1 MFADSSSD
9 ADLMQNIVLFD
20 TVLPMISCS
29 HMEVALLTA
38 EKQDNDVGV
47 IQYALQV
54 MYFLLWVSL
63 HVLLWPLY
71 RITKAR
77 CLLLPTVA

>member
-1 MFADSSSD
+1 
-9 ADLMQNIVLFD
+9 
-20 TVLPMISCS
+20 
-29 HMEVALLTA
+29 MEVALLTA
-38 EKQDNDVGV
+38 EEQDNDVGV

-71 RITKAR
+71 RMTKA
-77 CLLLPTVA
+77 

>member
-1 MFADSSSD
+1 MLFSCSILFGSD
-9 ADLMQNIVLFD
+9 PVLCV
-20 TVLPMISCS
+20 VLCS

-38 EKQDNDVGV
+38 EDQDNDVGV

-63 HVLLWPLY
+63 HVLHWPLY
-71 RITKAR
+71 HMTQAGCCFSLWQHDVIA
-77 CLLLPTVA
+77 C

>member
-1 MFADSSSD
+1 MLFSCGTLFCSD
-9 ADLMQNIVLFD
+9 IVLQN
-20 TVLPMISCS
+20 VVSCS

-38 EKQDNDVGV
+38 EEQDNDVGV

-63 HVLLWPLY
+63 HASLRPLY
-71 RITKAR
+71 HMTCA
-77 CLLLPTVA
+77 

>member
-1 MFADSSSD
+1 M
-9 ADLMQNIVLFD
+9 LFSCSILFCSD
-20 TVLPMISCS
+20 TVLRVVLCS

-38 EKQDNDVGV
+38 EDQDNDVGV

-63 HVLLWPLY
+63 HALHWPLY
-71 RITKAR
+71 RMTQAGYCFSLWQYDVIA
-77 CLLLPTVA
+77 C